1 MMNLKHA
8 FSAFAFLAFNLAAL
22 AQQTSQVQLKIESTN
37 RTLTVSA
44 EGRVTVDPDVAI
56 LHIGFQTQPSDAKSA
71 YAAGAKV
78 SNDIISAL
86 KQAGIPE
93 TAIHSEWQRLDSASG
108 KPHKFTLAQQW
119 TVKTPPER
127 AAEILDIAVGAGA
140 TDSGQIDW
148 TVEDEQALED
158 QTLDKAAARA
168 RADAA
173 VLAKGMGVHL
183 GALIYVTNQI
193 SESRFMVAGYA
204 NEAAP
209 RGGFAAP
216 PMLLSIEP
224 RKVSREATVYAVFA
238 IE

>member
-127 AAEILDIAVGAGA
+127 AAEILDIAVAAGA

-148 TVEDEQALED
+148 TVQDERALED
-158 QTLDKAAARA
+158 QALDQAAARA

-183 GALIYVTNQI
+183 GALVYVTNQI
-193 SESRFMVAGYA
+193 SEQRFVAAYA
-204 NEAAP
+204 NNGAP
-209 RGGFAAP
+209 GGAFAAP
-216 PMLLSIEP
+216 PMTLAIEP
-224 RKVSREATVYAVFA
+224 RKVSREAAVYAVFA